1 KQAPHRPGTAP
12 ALGLRA
18 AGAVVILSQTTIAKE
33 TTMWF
38 RSLFDLVNRDA
49 PRRRSASCRL
59 SVEALEDR
67 TVPSTFTVLN
77 AVDSGDGSLRAAI
90 SAAEANPG
98 ADVIQ
103 FASRVHGTITL
114 TTGEL
119 AIRSDLTIDGP
130 GADRLTVSGNDAS
143 RVFDVVGGGDATT
156 EIHVAIAGLTVAHGR
171 ADVGGG
177 IRDSGFSDL
186 TIAHVTLSANLA

>member
-1 KQAPHRPGTAP
+1 
-12 ALGLRA
+12 
-18 AGAVVILSQTTIAKE
+18 
-33 TTMWF
+33 
-38 RSLFDLVNRDA
+38 
-49 PRRRSASCRL
+49 
-59 SVEALEDR
+59 
-67 TVPSTFTVLN
+67 LN
-77 AVDSGDGSLRAAI
+77 VADGGDGSLRAAI
-90 SAAEANPG
+90 QAAEANPG

-103 FASRVHGTITL
+103 FAREVHGTITL

-143 RVFDVVGGGDATT
+143 RVFDVVGGGSASSG
-156 EIHVAIAGLTVAHGR
+156 IRVAITGLSVAHGR

-186 TIAHVTLSANLA
+186 TLARMVLSENVAVGGPNAAVNARGGAVHGVGSGATVSVVDSWV

>member
-1 KQAPHRPGTAP
+1 SFP
-12 ALGLRA
+12 ATFAVLKGG
-18 AGAVVILSQTTIAKE
+18 AG
-33 TTMWF
+33 
-38 RSLFDLVNRDA
+38 
-49 PRRRSASCRL
+49 
-59 SVEALEDR
+59 
-67 TVPSTFTVLN
+67 
-77 AVDSGDGSLRAAI
+77 GDGSRRARI

-143 RVFDVVGGGDATT
+143 RVFDVVGGGSASSG
-156 EIHVAIAGLTVAHGR
+156 IRVAIAGLTVAHGR

-177 IRDSGFSDL
+177 VRSSGFSDL
-186 TIAHVTLSANLA
+186 TLAR